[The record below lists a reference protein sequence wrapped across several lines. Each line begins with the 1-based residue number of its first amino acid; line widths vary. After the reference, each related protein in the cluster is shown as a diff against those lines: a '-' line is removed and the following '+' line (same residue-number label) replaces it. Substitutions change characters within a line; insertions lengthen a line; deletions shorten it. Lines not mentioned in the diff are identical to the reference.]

1 MILAT
6 NNPIDSVD
14 NPSIYLSRLDLRSL
28 IPVFDPGG
36 FQQVLLSTLPIAELR
51 ISGEPSTLSLDSLQ
65 SLVESAGVR
74 YVVFSLAKHPW
85 SYRFSTALCNL
96 ERGLGSIGVQ
106 LAVIPGHVCLNQAAI
121 QDNSSPLGRFCKDW
135 EREVLPSFSW

>member
-28 IPVFDPGG
+28 IPVSDPGG
-36 FQQVLLSTLPIAELR
+36 FQQVLLSTFPIAELR

-74 YVVFSLAKHPW
+74 YVNFSLANHPW
-85 SYRFSTALCNL
+85 GYRFSTALCNL
-96 ERGLGSIGVQ
+96 ASG
-106 LAVIPGHVCLNQAAI
+106 
-121 QDNSSPLGRFCKDW
+121 
-135 EREVLPSFSW
+135 